1 MQMNQVLFKSM
12 QKNIKKYQNIQTK
25 PKYSNKTKVSKVC
38 KSMQKYLYGKKKVWY
53 IQEDM
58 SISFMIMISQFHRAF

>member
-1 MQMNQVLFKSM
+1 MRMNQVLFKSM

-38 KSMQKYLYGKKKVWY
+38 KSMQKYLYGKKKIVVY
-53 IQEDM
+53 TGRHEHKFYDHDIP
-58 SISFMIMISQFHRAF
+58 IP